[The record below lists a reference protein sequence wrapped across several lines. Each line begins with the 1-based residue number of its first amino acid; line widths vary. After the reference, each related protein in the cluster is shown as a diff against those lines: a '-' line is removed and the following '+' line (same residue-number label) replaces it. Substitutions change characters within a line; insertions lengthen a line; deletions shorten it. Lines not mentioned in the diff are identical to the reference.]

1 MCDESLSDVTAAV
14 TTECVTQIHPED
26 SFTRQGCDVYS
37 TVPIAYTDAILGAKL
52 DVQTL
57 RGTTAIQ
64 VAPGT
69 QHNTTLRLSQQGVQA
84 WGSTSAMFGSHYVTL
99 HVLIPLE
106 CTAEEQQLLERIQ
119 RTARTFSGTEPAPGG
134 VAPDTNSS
142 CAAAYVA

>member
-1 MCDESLSDVTAAV
+1 MTAAV
-14 TTECVTQIHPED
+14 TSECVIQIHPED

-69 QHNTTLRLSQQGVQA
+69 QHNTTLRLSEQGVQA
-84 WGSTSAMFGSHYVTL
+84 WG
-99 HVLIPLE
+99 
-106 CTAEEQQLLERIQ
+106 
-119 RTARTFSGTEPAPGG
+119 
-134 VAPDTNSS
+134 
-142 CAAAYVA
+142 